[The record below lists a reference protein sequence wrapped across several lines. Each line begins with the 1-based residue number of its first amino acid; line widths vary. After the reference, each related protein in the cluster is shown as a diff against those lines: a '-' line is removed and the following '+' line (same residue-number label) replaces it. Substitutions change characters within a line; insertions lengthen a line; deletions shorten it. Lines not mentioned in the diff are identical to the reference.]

1 MHKFG
6 HIEIPTT
13 NVKKAKKFFGAVF
26 GWTFTDHDEIR
37 YTLFHTGGHPNG
49 GLERVKKMP
58 KRGQVNVY
66 IEVEDINAK
75 LKEIKKAK
83 GKVLKKKKEVPGMGW
98 YAKFRTPDGCE
109 LSLWQST
116 QQPPAVDSS
125 PS

>member
-1 MHKFG
+1 MHRIG

-13 NVKKAKKFFGAVF
+13 NVKKSKKFLGEVF
-26 GWTFTDHDEIR
+26 GWTFTDHPDMG

-66 IEVEDINAK
+66 IEVEDIDTK

-83 GKVLKKKKEVPGMGW
+83 GKVKVKKTEVAGMGW
-98 YAKFRTPDGCE
+98 YATFTTPDGCI
-109 LSLWQST
+109 LSLWQ
-116 QQPPAVDSS
+116 QAPKV
-125 PS
+125 